1 MARVLIVGASERRL
15 HLAVVLVTAGHAVR
29 VVVDPNAEGRAR
41 AHARAYARAAIENEK
56 APNAHAPTIDPATA
70 PPHGEIEWSVGDAQR
85 LGTLRAAL
93 EQVSIACW
101 LFGSHVGSDADMRAL
116 HGTLLETF
124 IRQITDS
131 SVRGLIYETA
141 DDAPADVLDQGR
153 GIVSEM
159 TANSAI
165 PLAVIAASR
174 TDEHRWLD
182 EAGAAIAALLGP
194 PVP

>member
-1 MARVLIVGASERRL
+1 
-15 HLAVVLVTAGHAVR
+15 
-29 VVVDPNAEGRAR
+29 
-41 AHARAYARAAIENEK
+41 
-56 APNAHAPTIDPATA
+56 
-70 PPHGEIEWSVGDAQR
+70 VGDAQR

-101 LFGSHVGSDADMRAL
+101 LFGSAVDSDVDTRAL

-131 SVRGLIYETA
+131 SVRGLVYETA
-141 DDAPADVLDQGR
+141 DDAPRDVLDQGR

-174 TDEHRWLD
+174 ADEQRWLD
-182 EAGAAIAALLGP
+182 EATAAVAALLGP
-194 PVP
+194 RVP